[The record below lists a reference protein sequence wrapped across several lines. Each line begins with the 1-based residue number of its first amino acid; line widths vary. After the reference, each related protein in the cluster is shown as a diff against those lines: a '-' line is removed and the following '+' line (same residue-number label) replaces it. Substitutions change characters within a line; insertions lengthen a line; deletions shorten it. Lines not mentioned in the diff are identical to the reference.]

1 MERPY
6 LLRACEVAGDTAHVL
21 ELGCGSGQPVARFFI
36 ERGDRVTGV
45 DFSTEMLE
53 ISRARFPE
61 MRWIQADMRKIG
73 LEEEFDTLIA
83 WDSFFHLSPDDQRK
97 MFPIF
102 QRHLRIGGALMFT
115 SGVYEAEQVGG
126 DLFGDVLYHA
136 SLDSAEYADQLERH
150 GFEVVVHNVED
161 PECGGHTVW
170 IAQRIR

>member
-6 LLRACEVAGDTAHVL
+6 LLRACEVAATTESVL
-21 ELGCGSGQPVARFFI
+21 DLGCGSGQPVARFFI

-45 DFSTEMLE
+45 DFATEMLE

-61 MRWIQADMRKIG
+61 MRWIQADMRTIE
-73 LEEEFDTLIA
+73 LEEEFDVLIA
-83 WDSFFHLSPDDQRK
+83 WDSFFHLSPNDQRK

-102 QRHLRIGGALMFT
+102 QQHLRIGGALMFT
-115 SGVYEAEQVGG
+115 SGFYEAEEVGG

-136 SLDSAEYADQLERH
+136 SLDSTEYTTQLERH
-150 GFEVVVHNVED
+150 GFEVVLHKLED

-170 IAQRIR
+170 IARRTR